1 MGANIYVMEGKV
13 GALVSTSLEGVL
25 LVRLLANLVPMNI
38 RQGMLSQFQGLG
50 IPGPYHALSN

>member
-1 MGANIYVMEGKV
+1 MEGKV
-13 GALVSTSLEGVL
+13 GALVSTSLKGVF